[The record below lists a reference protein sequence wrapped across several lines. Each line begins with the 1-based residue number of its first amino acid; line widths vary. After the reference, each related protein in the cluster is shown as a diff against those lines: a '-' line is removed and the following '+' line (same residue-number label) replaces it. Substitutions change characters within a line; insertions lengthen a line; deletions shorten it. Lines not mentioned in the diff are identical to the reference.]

1 MAYDCKLIETY
12 PGFGPEL
19 TTDGNMEDTPLAA
32 NHWTAGGGAGLAVSA
47 TVHGGCQS
55 LEVTDGGAGTDYAYQ
70 DVTVEAG
77 ERYKIE
83 VWGYSAAAN
92 DTWRVRI
99 YADTGAGLAVKW
111 TSDEHDVLAP
121 VAWEK
126 ETTFYRIPNAVT
138 TIRIWLQV
146 TTATEIVLFDDVSV
160 RRESPVP
167 MTEIDLLFR
176 ATDDWAILDQGISI
190 NDPAIKELWGG
201 ELEDQLVRREEGKR
215 VIPMELHLLS
225 ADADT
230 LIDDVNGLEAML
242 RHAAAFRTEGK
253 RSGYGETF
261 LQFKTD
267 NATHYVWYP
276 VIAGRIDK
284 RNLMKKCNSDQ
295 EIDNVPAT
303 IICEAYWE
311 SLFTYDLSNLLDNPG
326 FEEWNNGICNSEP
339 DCWTNYETAG
349 AAGENQQETD
359 TVEEG
364 CEALRIELDTPA
376 AGQYQ
381 GVTQDITA
389 RLRADTEYTLLV
401 WVQNELIANG
411 KIQVYPEGSN
421 SGIVNLA
428 IDEADAHAV
437 YTLHSCQFTPDATDM
452 AGGANWYEIRARIVD
467 DGSGTCVGIA
477 HIDKMLVME
486 SSNVPTGWM
495 SSSYLVNHYDRRPAD
510 AGHINYLSVCDV
522 PGEVEA
528 EVRYPIDLDNDTRY
542 LRVAKRARNEPCN
555 FIWELNAKDAYCETD
570 AIFGLVAADTADST
584 KVVDPT
590 APGGHNITVDFDNQ
604 QLMVRRCAW
613 SITNDLTSYFGAF
626 VLLVVAKRQNATDT
640 IKMNIRGNDEYSS
653 IGGTK
658 KRAISATSW
667 TLYDGW
673 EVLCFRVGASDD
685 ELFGAGNDWRI
696 ELWASTSGAAPGV
709 TNLYIANAYL
719 MAVDEAHA
727 AGGYAA
733 LGTAPYQMILK
744 NMDGDKGLFLYKP
757 STDTY
762 YPNLGLVGPFPLL
775 TPEVENWLYFITTTT
790 NDVYVF
796 DDTYHV
802 SLRYRPRGIFLRGG
816 DPA

>member
-99 YADTGAGLAVKW
+99 YADMGAGLAVKW

-225 ADADT
+225 ANADT
-230 LIDDVNGLEAML
+230 LIDDVNGFEAVL

-284 RNLMKKCNSDQ
+284 RNLMKKCNSEQ

-311 SLFTYDLSNLLDNPG
+311 SLFTYDLFNVLDNPG
-326 FEEWNNGICNSEP
+326 FEEWNNGICNIEP

-364 CEALRIELDTPA
+364 CEALRIELIAAA
-376 AGQYQ
+376 AGLYQ
-381 GVTQDITA
+381 GVTQNICA
-389 RLRADTEYTLLV
+389 RVRAGTEYTLLA
-401 WVQNELIANG
+401 WVQNEAIVNG
-411 KIQVYPEGSN
+411 KLYIFVEGAAAAVRGTAIN
-421 SGIVNLA
+421 DGLA
-428 IDEADAHAV
+428 RAD
-437 YTLHSCQFTPDATDM
+437 YTLVSCQFTPLAGDIA
-452 AGGANWYEIRARIVD
+452 ANVHIRVRLEAVGGACTA
-467 DGSGTCVGIA
+467 IA

-495 SSSYLVNHYDRRPAD
+495 SSSYLVNHYDRT

-528 EVRYPIDLDNDTRY
+528 EIKATLTLGNNTTTM
-542 LRVAKRARNEPCN
+542 RVAKRTKNDPCK
-555 FIWELNAKDAYCETD
+555 FIWELLAADAYCEVD
-570 AIFGLVAADTADST
+570 AIFGLADPGYCFDSD
-584 KVVDPT
+584 KEVDVSM
-590 APGGHNITVDFDNQ
+590 PGGHRITVDFA
-604 QLMVRRCAW
+604 VRKAMNPRCYW
-613 SITNDLTSYFGAF
+613 SITNDLASYYGKFI
-626 VLLVVAKRQNATDT
+626 LLVLAKMSGTTDT
-640 IKMNIRGNDEYSS
+640 ATIEVASIDELASQGRTMLEGIGVDISGMNYQV
-653 IGGTK
+653 
-658 KRAISATSW
+658 
-667 TLYDGW
+667 YDGW
-673 EVLCFRVGASDD
+673 QVWVFRIGEHDNGLLGVG
-685 ELFGAGNDWRI
+685 NNWRI
-696 ELWASTSGAAPGV
+696 ELWASTDGTP
-709 TNLYIANAYL
+709 TDDLYIGGACL
-719 MAVDEAHA
+719 VPVDEAYFIA
-727 AGGYAA
+727 TGGISAGS
-733 LGTAPYQMILK
+733 QMVLK
-744 NMDGDKGLFLYKP
+744 DMDGDRGMFGYGVA
-757 STDTY
+757 TDTY
-762 YPNLGLVGPFPLL
+762 YTSLWGVGQIPLL
-775 TPEVENWLYFITTTT
+775 NSRIENWLYFVSGGTFTL
-790 NDVYVF
+790 
-796 DDTYHV
+796 DDTFRV
-802 SLRYRPRGIFLRGG
+802 ALQYRPRGIFLRGTN
-816 DPA
+816 P

>member
-19 TTDGNMEDTPLAA
+19 TVDGNMENDPTTNWSGTGA
-32 NHWTAGGGAGLAVSA
+32 NVAEELLSIHAGCIA
-47 TVHGGCQS
+47 
-55 LEVTDGGAGTDYAYQ
+55 LEVTATAAPGSARQT
-70 DVTVEAG
+70 VTVEAG
-77 ERYKIE
+77 HKYRIG
-83 VWGYSAAAN
+83 VWGLCPVG
-92 DTWRVRI
+92 TEQWRVAI
-99 YADTGAGLAVKW
+99 YATTVRW
-111 TSDEHDVLAP
+111 TSAWHNNNA
-121 VAWEK
+121 AWEEEVK
-126 ETTFYRIPNAVT
+126 FYRIPDGITSIELRLEVDQINDV
-138 TIRIWLQV
+138 V
-146 TTATEIVLFDDVSV
+146 FFDDVSV
-160 RRESPVP
+160 KREYPVP

-230 LIDDVNGLEAML
+230 LIDRVNGLEAML

-267 NATHYVWYP
+267 NATHTVWYP

-284 RNLMKKCNSDQ
+284 RNLMKKCNSEQ

-326 FEEWNNGICNSEP
+326 FEEWNNDICNSQP
-339 DCWTNYETAG
+339 DCWTDYQTAG

-364 CEALRIELDTPA
+364 CEALRIELIAAA
-376 AGQYQ
+376 AGLYQ
-381 GVTQDITA
+381 GVTQNIGA
-389 RLRADTEYTLLV
+389 RVRADTEYTLLAR
-401 WVQNELIANG
+401 VQNEAIVNG
-411 KIQVYPEGSN
+411 KLYVFVEGAAAAVRGTAIN
-421 SGIVNLA
+421 DGLA
-428 IDEADAHAV
+428 RAD
-437 YTLHSCQFTPDATDM
+437 YTLVSCQFTPLTGDIA
-452 AGGANWYEIRARIVD
+452 ANVHIRVRLEAVGGACTA
-467 DGSGTCVGIA
+467 IA

-495 SSSYLVNHYDRRPAD
+495 SSSYLVNHYDGD

-542 LRVAKRARNEPCN
+542 LRVAKRARNEPCK